1 MITRMHSGKIA
12 AAALLCFIA
21 AEQAAA
27 MQLGGLLGRRSSSQT
42 ESTDNC
48 NTGGRSA
55 GRSILSGVLGG
66 AARAIGIPTFLPVA
80 TFSDVLATE
89 IACRLDPD
97 EQEKAAEASIEATRS
112 GEVGATSAWT
122 SETRPD
128 VSGSST
134 VVARNTEANGATCM
148 DVNDVIIVGGEETTV
163 AKRMCRAPGSSRFTL
178 VA

>member
-1 MITRMHSGKIA
+1 MITQMHNGKIA
-12 AAALLCFIA
+12 AATLLCFLA

-27 MQLGGLLGRRSSSQT
+27 MQFGGLLGRRSASQS
-42 ESTDNC
+42 ESTNNC
-48 NTGGRSA
+48 NTAGRSA
-55 GRSILSGVLGG
+55 GRSVLSGVLGG
-66 AARAIGIPTFLPVA
+66 AASAIGIPTFLPVA

-97 EQEKAAEASIEATRS
+97 EQEKAAEATVEATRS
-112 GEVGATSAWT
+112 GEVGSTASWT
-122 SETRPD
+122 SETRAD

-163 AKRMCRAPGSSRFTL
+163 AKRMCRAPGASRFTL